1 MKGRLENENRSAGK
15 SSGGLTFI
23 TDDGDEERH
32 HRRADAVSTP
42 ELGPPARRKRRD
54 PQSDHAQEDKY
65 FPRQSKLPKYVSPN
79 DETRIDDATP
89 RLRALPEQLRMNR
102 DPTTQ
107 ERRETKERRT
117 VSSANS

>member
-42 ELGPPARRKRRD
+42 ELGPPPRRKHRD
-54 PQSDHAQEDKY
+54 PQSAAAQDDRY
-65 FPRQSKLPKYVSPN
+65 LQRQSRPPKYVASPN
-79 DETRIDDATP
+79 DETRIDAP
-89 RLRALPEQLRMNR
+89 HAAAQMLRSGGADLA
-102 DPTTQ
+102 TQ
-107 ERRETKERRT
+107 ERR
-117 VSSANS
+117 